1 MNDNNEEEIR
11 RLLEKC
17 CDAAMESLDE
27 EPVTEDDYVPTRRFE
42 KRMKRMLWSEKH
54 FGHRLRLGYAV
65 RRAAV
70 FLIILAGVLGSAT
83 VSAKV
88 FDFRPW
94 EYLPGYDWFV
104 TDEVDD
110 LPTDYHDEDP
120 VVATPKPK
128 PTAKPTR
135 KRAYPTATPNKA
147 VSGEAVEV
155 TDGNETTPEEDA
167 AQEPFTDDPRKSTD
181 EPSATEPG
189 SESGEDPRKEE
200 EPRESDPELSEES
213 EDEDEDSPQ
222 KEFENE

>member
-1 MNDNNEEEIR
+1 MNDKNDEEIR

-17 CDAAMESLDE
+17 CDTAMESLDE
-27 EPVTEDDYVPTRRFE
+27 ESASEENYDLTRRFV

-54 FGHRLRLGYAV
+54 FGHRLKLGYAV
-65 RRAAV
+65 RRVAV

-94 EYLPGYDWFV
+94 EYIPGYDWFV

-110 LPTDYHDEDP
+110 LPADYHDEDP

-128 PTAKPTR
+128 PTAKPEKR
-135 KRAYPTATPNKA
+135 RAYPTTTPKDNA
-147 VSGEAVEV
+147 VSGEAAEV
-155 TDGNETTPEEDA
+155 TDGNKTPSEEDA
-167 AQEPFTDDPRKSTD
+167 LQEESYTDDPRKSTD

-189 SESGEDPRKEE
+189 AEDEEDPRKEE
-200 EPRESDPELSEES
+200 EPREYDSEPSEEN
-213 EDEDEDSPQ
+213 EDEDE
-222 KEFENE
+222 N